1 MSTLLGREPETAP
14 SAVRQS
20 HPARE
25 QLERWMRGELS
36 RSEGAGIV
44 RHLLAGC
51 PACLQVTRRL
61 WDLGDRVPLDGLDG
75 EGER

>member
-1 MSTLLGREPETAP
+1 MSTLMGCEPKTAP
-14 SAVRQS
+14 PAVRRN
-20 HPARE
+20 HPDRVR
-25 QLERWMRGELS
+25 LERFLRGELP
-36 RSEGAGIV
+36 RPEVAEVV

-61 WDLGDRVPLDGLDG
+61 WDLGDRAPLEEFDG